1 MPLPRTTADTSGIVA
16 VGALV
21 RADDVS
27 RAFGVDGNAR
37 VALLVGTEGI
47 SQDAGAL
54 VAQVV
59 FAIVVGRVP
68 FAAFQQDYAEA
79 GFGKLFGDDAASGAA
94 TDHNR
99 VYVLE
104 RHSVDY
110 IALQLGEVIAQ
121 TSANRR
127 IWKAQHL
134 PTHAFAIAS
143 VPGIAVVALHGVID
157 YETEKLR

>member
-1 MPLPRTTADTSGIVA
+1 M
-16 VGALV
+16 V

-37 VALLVGTEGI
+37 VALLVGAKGV

-59 FAIVVGRVP
+59 FAIIVGAVP
-68 FAAFQQDYAEA
+68 FAAFQQDHAEA
-79 GFGKLFGDDAASGAA
+79 GLGKLFGDDAASRAA
-94 TDHNR
+94 TNHNR
-99 VYVLE
+99 VYMIE

-134 PTHAFAIAS
+134 PTRSIAIAS
-143 VPGIAVVALHGVID
+143 VPGIAIVALHDVID